1 MTFQDPYET
10 YGSSQVPSEH
20 YQEYQDE
27 IKSLLKI
34 FIRNFGR
41 IQLMHRLG
49 TLTVSN
55 TAKFLNIGYRKANLV
70 VKLYGQWTMGIFDL

>member
-1 MTFQDPYET
+1 MAFQDPYET
-10 YGSSQVPSEH
+10 YGNSRKPYEQ

-41 IQLMHRLG
+41 IQLMHRRG
-49 TLTVSN
+49 TLTVLN
-55 TAKFLNIGYRKANLV
+55 TSKFLGVEYGKANLV
-70 VKLYGQWTMGIFDL
+70 VKLYSQWTMGDFDI